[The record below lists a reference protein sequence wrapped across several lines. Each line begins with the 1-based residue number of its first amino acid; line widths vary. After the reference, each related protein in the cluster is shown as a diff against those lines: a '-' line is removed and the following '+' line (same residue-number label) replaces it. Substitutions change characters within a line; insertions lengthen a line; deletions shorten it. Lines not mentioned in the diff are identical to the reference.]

1 MTNIA
6 KREAKTSTQKKVSK
20 ALNKAVAKA
29 TKKTTKTVKKS
40 NETLTAWATVRDD
53 QITGL
58 FPSRTRARNAK
69 EEKRIF
75 GEDLGTVRKATVS
88 LV

>member
-6 KREAKTSTQKKVSK
+6 KREAKTSTQKKASK

-29 TKKTTKTVKKS
+29 TKTVKKS
-40 NETLTAWATVRDD
+40 TQTLTAWATVRDD

-58 FPSRTRARNAK
+58 YPSRTRARNAK
-69 EEKRIF
+69 EEKRVF
-75 GEDLGTVRKATVS
+75 GEDLGTVRKAQVS